1 VSDRQASTHRPAGV
15 HALRRGVFA
24 LVLLAAP
31 FTADAALSKHGT
43 AEVAFD
49 ARATGGLAIRGTT
62 NDLRVQEQGQHVV
75 VTVPLASLTTGIA
88 LRDKHM
94 RDKYLEVAK
103 YPEAKLKVPRSSLA
117 FPSASSPSS
126 RTLDGH
132 LTIHGRT
139 RPTSF
144 RYKASRHG
152 DVFRVAGSVRVDMT
166 DHGIEQPSF
175 MGVKVAKEVNVN
187 VRFEVKDP

>member
-1 VSDRQASTHRPAGV
+1 MRLPSKTRGAQGA
-15 HALRRGVFA
+15 HALFRGVF
-24 LVLLAAP
+24 VLLLLSAP

-43 AEVAFD
+43 AAVSFD

-62 NDLRVQEQGQHVV
+62 SDLRVAEQGRHVV

-94 RDKYLEVAK
+94 REKYLEVAK
-103 YPEAKLKVPRSSLA
+103 YPEAQLKVPRDALV

-144 RYKASRHG
+144 RYEASRHG
-152 DVFRVAGSVRVDMT
+152 DVFRVAGTVRVDMT

-175 MGVKVAKEVNVN
+175 MGVKVAKDVSVN
-187 VRFEVKDP
+187 VRFEVKEP

>member
-1 VSDRQASTHRPAGV
+1 MRLPPETRRAQGV
-15 HALRRGVFA
+15 HALRRGAFA
-24 LVLLAAP
+24 LALIAAP

-43 AEVAFD
+43 AEVSFD

-62 NDLRVQEQGQHVV
+62 NDLRVAENGQHVV

-94 RDKYLEVAK
+94 REKYLEVAK
-103 YPEAKLKVPRSSLA
+103 YPEAQLKVPRNALV
-117 FPSASSPSS
+117 FPSANNPTS
-126 RTLDGH
+126 RRLDGH
-132 LTIHGRT
+132 LTIHGRV

-144 RYKASRHG
+144 HYRASRHG

-175 MGVKVAKEVNVN
+175 MGVKVAKDVNVN